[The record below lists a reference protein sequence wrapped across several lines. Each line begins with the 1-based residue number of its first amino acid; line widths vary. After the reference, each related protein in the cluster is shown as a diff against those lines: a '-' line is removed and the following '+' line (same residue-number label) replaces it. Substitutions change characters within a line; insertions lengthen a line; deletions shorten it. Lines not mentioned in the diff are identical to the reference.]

1 MAGRLVLTRLG
12 FDLAVSAAVG
22 TARQQ
27 PCLASSAATLHSALP
42 AALHPWLHAGHP
54 PCGALSLST
63 SSSSGAAADAEGGT
77 SSSSPAPQAVAAAG
91 SGSTGVAGP
100 SGEPKPDLVEKLLS
114 NDVLSKGE
122 RRRYE
127 RQALIREFQRHPA
140 DTGSPQVMVA
150 VWTHRVREL
159 VKHFDANRKE
169 LRPMRELEMMVNQ
182 RRRMLTWLRR
192 ADFESYAYVIAK
204 LGLQDIYTPV
214 GIADRYREGLRPS
227 DPVQDD
233 SVNRLRFSFHTQY
246 KQKKANL
253 WQRLRPQLLAEDPV
267 LAAQAAAEAA
277 AEKQRQ
283 TQQRNATSQ
292 QLPA

>member
-1 MAGRLVLTRLG
+1 M
-12 FDLAVSAAVG
+12 
-22 TARQQ
+22 
-27 PCLASSAATLHSALP
+27 PSALQ
-42 AALHPWLHAGHP
+42 PWSLKGLF
-54 PCGALSLST
+54 PCGALSLLTSSALSAAASAAAAAST
-63 SSSSGAAADAEGGT
+63 SAPSSAAGGESAPGSSTAGAAGT
-77 SSSSPAPQAVAAAG
+77 SSV
-91 SGSTGVAGP
+91 GVAGP
-100 SGEPKPDLVEKLLS
+100 SGEAKPDLVEKLLS
-114 NDVLSKGE
+114 TDVLGKGE

-182 RRRMLTWLRR
+182 RRRMLTWLRQ
-192 ADFESYAYVIAK
+192 ADFESYAYVVSK

-214 GIADRYREGLRPS
+214 GISDRYREGLRPS
-227 DPVQDD
+227 DPVKDD
-233 SVNRLRFSFHTQY
+233 SVNRLRFNFHTQY
-246 KQKKANL
+246 KQKKANQ

-267 LAAQAAAEAA
+267 LAARAAAEAA
-277 AEKQRQ
+277 AQKQRQ